1 MKEIIFFVCVSIR
14 LVKSVPY
21 IPISFPLGYLD
32 TLYIG
37 AAAQAISFFF
47 QGFESQL

>member
-37 AAAQAISFFF
+37 AAQAISLFF